1 MRKFNRKKYMMYGE
15 KWYGEVNDLYKATH
29 SLNKNFSVVVLFD
42 LHNMKTTIKRRW
54 IEWVGDVFVHCIK
67 LVKLRF

>member
-1 MRKFNRKKYMMYGE
+1 MRKFNRKKYVMYGE

-42 LHNMKTTIKRRW
+42 LHNMKTTIKRM
-54 IEWVGDVFVHCIK
+54 
-67 LVKLRF
+67 